1 MPLLSRMRRE
11 KRIYIFIIFVAII
24 LTILLLIRRWRES
37 EGFQDTSAK
46 PKGIILDMM
55 CGLGNQLYIYTAG
68 VMFKRTWNVPIY
80 LKLSPGLAFMHTHVD
95 YRPILF
101 NDFESVDTNNPI
113 FQDVVDAN
121 VQQKHPI
128 HRFWD
133 PWSPHNLPASNKYI
147 FLQTQWYQDFKS
159 IEPAIG
165 EVREKVLER
174 MRNRFKDTEVDE
186 GSAFLHVRRGDYT
199 KAENVAY
206 LLDNDYYVP
215 AIEKLNTQPNIKT
228 INIFSDDI
236 LWCKQQGW
244 VSEKNIRYI
253 DEPDEMKTLYMMSL
267 CNQGAVISNSTFS
280 TWGAILGSYPNGSI
294 VVYPSKWL
302 YGAETS
308 FPSSWIRI

>member
-1 MPLLSRMRRE
+1 MGRKQRGQYL
-11 KRIYIFIIFVAII
+11 IYIVLAVVAV
-24 LTILLLIRRWRES
+24 LLYLRLQRPV
-37 EGFQDTSAK
+37 EGFEEKQK

-68 VMFKRTWNVPIY
+68 KMFERTWNVPIY
-80 LKLSPGLAFMHTHVD
+80 LKLSPGLAFMHTQVD

-101 NDFESVDTNNPI
+101 NDFESVEINNPI
-113 FQDVVDAN
+113 FQDTVDAN
-121 VQQKHPI
+121 VQPKHPM
-128 HRFWD
+128 HRFWE
-133 PWSPHNLPASNKYI
+133 PWSPNNLPASDKYI
-147 FLQTQWYQDFKS
+147 FLETQWYQDFNS

-165 EVREKVLER
+165 EVRDKVLER
-174 MRNRFKDTEVDE
+174 MRKRFKGTGMDE

-199 KAENVAY
+199 KAENTAY
-206 LLDNDYYVP
+206 LLDNDYYIP
-215 AIEKLNTQPNIKT
+215 AIKKLNTQPNIKT

-236 LWCKQQGW
+236 AWCKQQAW

-253 DEPDEMKTLYMMSL
+253 DEPDEMKALYMMSL
-267 CNQGAVISNSTFS
+267 CDQGAIISNSTFS

>member
-1 MPLLSRMRRE
+1 MRR
-11 KRIYIFIIFVAII
+11 KGRIYIFLIFVAII
-24 LTILLLIRRWRES
+24 LTILLLRIPWRES

-46 PKGIILDMM
+46 PKGIILDLIG
-55 CGLGNQLYIYTAG
+55 GLGNQLYIYTAG

-80 LKLSPGLAFMHTHVD
+80 LKLRPEFAFMHTRVD

-101 NDFESVDTNNPI
+101 NDFESVDANNPI
-113 FQDVVDAN
+113 FQDVIDAN
-121 VQQKHPI
+121 VQQKDPV

-133 PWSPHNLPASNKYI
+133 AWSPHNLPASNKYI
-147 FLQTQWYQDFKS
+147 FLETQWYQDFKS

-174 MRNRFKDTEVDE
+174 MRNRFKDTGVDE

-199 KAENVAY
+199 NAENAAY

-244 VSEKNIRYI
+244 VSAKNIRYI
-253 DEPDEMKTLYMMSL
+253 DEPDEMKSLYMMSL
-267 CNQGAVISNSTFS
+267 CDQGAVISNSTFS
-280 TWGAILGSYPNGSI
+280 TWGAILGPYTNGSI